1 MARPSSRSTMC
12 GGASTTA
19 ATARERSDNHRR
31 RDTPITDPTE
41 PTRYAFEYPDEAG
54 YPDGKGTLSQD
65 QIALI
70 DELLEDPHAPAF
82 DFYVVN
88 DEKTGIYEAI
98 VGDTEIAG
106 LPYNV
111 ADDRLLLL
119 ATSVFPEF
127 RKQGIA
133 TELIRRVLD
142 DVRAQGKTVT
152 IMCPIV
158 RTFIERNPEYADL
171 IDPEHPG
178 VTKGLPR
185 QKV

>member
-1 MARPSSRSTMC
+1 M
-12 GGASTTA
+12 TA
-19 ATARERSDNHRR
+19 PTA
-31 RDTPITDPTE
+31 

-54 YPDGKGTLSQD
+54 YPDGKGALSQD
-65 QIALI
+65 QIVLI
-70 DELLEDPHAPAF
+70 DELLDDPHAPAL
-82 DFYVVN
+82 DFEVVN
-88 DEKTGIYEAI
+88 DEKSGIYEAI
-98 VGDTEIAG
+98 VGDREIAG

-111 ADDRLLLL
+111 VGDDRLVLL

-158 RTFIERNPEYADL
+158 RTFIENNPEYADL
-171 IDPEHPG
+171 IDSEHPG
-178 VTKGLPR
+178 VTKGHR
-185 QKV
+185 

>member
-54 YPDGKGTLSQD
+54 YPDGKGTLSKD

-70 DELLEDPHAPAF
+70 DGLLENPHAPPAF
-82 DFYVVN
+82 DFNVVN
-88 DEKTGIYEAI
+88 DEKPASTRPI
-98 VGDTEIAG
+98 VDDTEIAG

-111 ADDRLLLL
+111 ADDRLVLL
-119 ATSVFPEF
+119 ATSVFPSS
-127 RKQGIA
+127 A
-133 TELIRRVLD
+133 S
-142 DVRAQGKTVT
+142 RASPTS
-152 IMCPIV
+152 
-158 RTFIERNPEYADL
+158 
-171 IDPEHPG
+171 
-178 VTKGLPR
+178 
-185 QKV
+185 

>member
-1 MARPSSRSTMC
+1 M
-12 GGASTTA
+12 
-19 ATARERSDNHRR
+19 
-31 RDTPITDPTE
+31 TDPIE
-41 PTRYAFEYPDEAG
+41 PTRYAFEYPNEAG

-65 QIALI
+65 QAVLI
-70 DELLEDPHAPAF
+70 DEVIDDPHAPAF
-82 DFYVVN
+82 DFDFDIVN

-111 ADDRLLLL
+111 AGDDRLVLL

-158 RTFIERNPEYADL
+158 RTFIEHNPAYADL

-178 VTKGLPR
+178 VTKGSHR
-185 QKV
+185 S